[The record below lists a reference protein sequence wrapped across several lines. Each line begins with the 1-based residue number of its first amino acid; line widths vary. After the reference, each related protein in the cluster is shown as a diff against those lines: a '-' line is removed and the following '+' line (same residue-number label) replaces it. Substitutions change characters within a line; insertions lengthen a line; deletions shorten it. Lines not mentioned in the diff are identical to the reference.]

1 MENERSFFPALWAN
15 RVMIALAAIVVVL
28 LVCLTAS
35 IVTAPGHGDSGLTS
49 DSYFTTPGNGTL
61 PPVTEMLGSA
71 TLTVTMPDRIDLVPY
86 TERSFDEPEPAA
98 IAWWMYPGYMANTSE
113 YRGYLR
119 ASPETRANYSPD
131 MRVFFD
137 YITDSLDDAENASVL
152 HDDIILYRGISG
164 NYVFTV
170 INNSRYSDNSYA
182 STSYDPAVCLGGFG
196 ARTSDGYQN
205 VLVMK
210 TDEGDHA
217 LYINDEA
224 REILI
229 PRGTVWVVTRVM
241 NVGNLTVQADF
252 PLSGTTNMTAVYT
265 NVRLIYLDEIG

>member
-1 MENERSFFPALWAN
+1 
-15 RVMIALAAIVVVL
+15 MIALAAIMVVL
-28 LVCLTAS
+28 IVCLTAS
-35 IVTAPGHGDSGLTS
+35 IVTVPGHGDSGLIA
-49 DSYFTTPGNGTL
+49 DNYFTAPGNGTL
-61 PPVTEMLGSA
+61 PPVTEVLGSA
-71 TLTVTMPDRIDLVPY
+71 TLTVTMPDQVDLMPY
-86 TERSFDEPEPAA
+86 TERGFDGAETAA

-131 MRVFFD
+131 MRLFFD
-137 YITDSLDDAENASVL
+137 YITNSLDAAENVSVL
-152 HDDIILYRGISG
+152 HDDLILYRGISG
-164 NYVFTV
+164 SYVFTM
-170 INNSRYSDNSYA
+170 INNSRYSDNAYA
-182 STSYDPAVCLGGFG
+182 STSYDPTICLGGFG

-229 PRGTVWVVTRVM
+229 PRGTEWVVTRIVIA
-241 NVGNLTVQADF
+241 GNLTVQSDF
-252 PLSGTTNMTAVYT
+252 PLSGTANTTAVYT
-265 NVRLIYLDEIG
+265 SVRLIYLDEIE